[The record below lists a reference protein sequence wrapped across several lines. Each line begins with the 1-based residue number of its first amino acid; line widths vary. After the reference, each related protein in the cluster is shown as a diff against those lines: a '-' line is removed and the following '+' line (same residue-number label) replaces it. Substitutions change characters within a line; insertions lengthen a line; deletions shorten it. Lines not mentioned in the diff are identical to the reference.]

1 MAVWDPNQYL
11 RFSDERLQPAIDLLT
26 RISLAAPRQIFD
38 LGCGTGNVT
47 RLLRDRWPEAI
58 ITGVDGSAAMIDRV
72 AQEQPGVDWTCQD
85 LAGWTPPATTDLIFS
100 NAALHWLPRHDE
112 LLPRLLSYLQPGGV
126 LAVQMPRNFSAPS
139 HTLIAATARA
149 GSWRSRLEPLL
160 RASPVD
166 SPSNYYQLLE
176 PFTQSI
182 VLWETEYL
190 HALTGSDPVKEWT
203 KGTWLKPVL
212 DALEA
217 PDRPLFEAEYARR
230 LRLAY
235 PVLASGI
242 TLFPFRRRFLI
253 ACRK

>member
-1 MAVWDPNQYL
+1 M
-11 RFSDERLQPAIDLLT
+11 RL
-26 RISLAAPRQIFD
+26 S
-38 LGCGTGNVT
+38 G
-47 RLLRDRWPEAI
+47 
-58 ITGVDGSAAMIDRV
+58 
-72 AQEQPGVDWTCQD
+72 
-85 LAGWTPPATTDLIFS
+85 AT
-100 NAALHWLPRHDE
+100 
-112 LLPRLLSYLQPGGV
+112 
-126 LAVQMPRNFSAPS
+126 
-139 HTLIAATARA
+139 
-149 GSWRSRLEPLL
+149 
-160 RASPVD
+160 
-166 SPSNYYQLLE
+166 NYYQLLE

-253 ACRK
+253 ACRR